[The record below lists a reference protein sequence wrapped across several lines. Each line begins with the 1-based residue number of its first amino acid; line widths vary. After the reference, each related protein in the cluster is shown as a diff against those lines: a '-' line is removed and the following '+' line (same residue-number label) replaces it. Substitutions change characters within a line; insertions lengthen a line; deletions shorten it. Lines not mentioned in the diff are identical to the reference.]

1 MTVKFLFL
9 ISMLT
14 SCIGASQDLSSHRW
28 ENRLLLILVENTD
41 KQEYQD
47 QIAELS
53 LEVDGVEDRKL
64 LVYTIKPNEYAT
76 GLKKLAWTP
85 TDDLYATYKKLE
97 GEFEVI
103 LIGLDGGIKLRQ
115 AELLKNDKLF
125 AFIDAM
131 PMRRN
136 ELRKR
141 E

>member
-1 MTVKFLFL
+1 MISKSIFLAL
-9 ISMLT
+9 MLT
-14 SCIGASQDLSSHRW
+14 TCIGSSQDLSSHRW
-28 ENRLLLILVENTD
+28 ENRLLLILIDNMD
-41 KQEYQD
+41 QQEYKD
-47 QIAELS
+47 QIAELNR
-53 LEVDGVEDRKL
+53 EVDGVEDRKL
-64 LVYTIKPNEYAT
+64 VIYTIKPDGYAT
-76 GLKKLAWTP
+76 GLNELVWSSSE
-85 TDDLYATYKKLE
+85 DLYANNKELD

-103 LIGLDGGIKLRQ
+103 LVGLDGGIKLRQ